1 MVWLPDWKW
10 RQQQQQRK
18 GKGKGGGG
26 GQWVRISDLSQIVGG
41 GWGKGKSKGDKAR
54 AESKKTMDRLSKID
68 ADRKVWVGGLKEG
81 TQSWKKLSKHF
92 QELDCKPTMTELMGK
107 GKTACLAFKTADEAS
122 TAIAVVNGSD
132 FDGETLEVDV
142 WTKKEKKERK
152 EGDEPRKPRVKK
164 FGLKKSGGGGGKQ
177 PKQPL
182 SKMAEKIKGVDHE
195 LKVWVG
201 DLKPTTTWK
210 QVKQHFV
217 DNGCEV
223 DMCDIMKPGSGK
235 ACVTFKTADD
245 ASTAIATVNATD
257 LDGQTIK
264 VDTWTKLEKS

>member
-1 MVWLPDWKW
+1 
-10 RQQQQQRK
+10 
-18 GKGKGGGG
+18 
-26 GQWVRISDLSQIVGG
+26 
-41 GWGKGKSKGDKAR
+41 
-54 AESKKTMDRLSKID
+54 
-68 ADRKVWVGGLKEG
+68 
-81 TQSWKKLSKHF
+81 
-92 QELDCKPTMTELMGK
+92 MG
-107 GKTACLAFKTADEAS
+107 
-122 TAIAVVNGSD
+122 
-132 FDGETLEVDV
+132 
-142 WTKKEKKERK
+142 EKKERK

-164 FGLKKSGGGGGKQ
+164 FGLKKSGAGGG
-177 PKQPL
+177 KQPL
-182 SKMAEKIKGVDHE
+182 SKMAEKVKAVDHE

-257 LDGQTIK
+257 LD
-264 VDTWTKLEKS
+264 